1 MGPYRLYITFLCCCL
16 VTGTQACH
24 NAGSP
29 QGAAAASART
39 DTPAATVNSA
49 APSTAAPA
57 SSPSSGG
64 ATAPVSATGRQ
75 LAAAALAVK
84 QSSTDPEEQAFRRFF
99 AVFQKAVQQD
109 NPGQLATL
117 LYFPLQTAQ
126 QWTNED
132 LKNMDVDKESGK
144 VSRNEFSSYH
154 KNIFTPDVIRLLP
167 KAKEE
172 ELSEI
177 DAQSPEDYYRVLRRC
192 TDKATKMYEVY
203 MQYPEKNGT
212 AESYFAFVFGR
223 VKGQYKVIG
232 YYAKWPAKG

>member
-1 MGPYRLYITFLCCCL
+1 MRSYRLYITFLCCCL
-16 VTGTQACH
+16 ATGTQACH
-24 NAGSP
+24 NARSP
-29 QGAAAASART
+29 QGAEAVPAKADTTGTAAGATTVPPASAPSAT
-39 DTPAATVNSA
+39 VQTPAA
-49 APSTAAPA
+49 
-57 SSPSSGG
+57 
-64 ATAPVSATGRQ
+64 GRQ

-84 QSSTDPEEQAFRRFF
+84 QSSADPEEQAFRRFF

-109 NPGQLATL
+109 KPGQLEAL

-144 VSRNEFSSYH
+144 VSRGEFNSYR

-177 DAQSPEDYYRVLRRC
+177 DAQSPEDYYRVLRKC

-223 VKGQYKVIG
+223 VDGQYKVIG